1 MIRFSQLVNP
11 HIAPQKSR
19 LHMLIEYLVIIIG
32 IAPMAL
38 MVNWVLLPHAFVGGG
53 LTGICSAIYYVTG
66 GMFPSLFPEYGG
78 AIPVW
83 LTTFIFNAIL
93 LLIAG
98 FTVGWRFCIRTMVGV
113 AAITF
118 WYRVI
123 PILPQPIIEDPWL
136 GSIIGGFVFGLSLG
150 CVLAVNG
157 SSGGTD
163 IVAMIVNHYRDIS
176 LGNIMLVCD
185 ILIIASAFFLPLP
198 ESMQQEGVN
207 PHYLQTKRVLYG
219 VCMTVSY
226 TVAVDWLMTR
236 LHRSVHFLIY
246 SSQYEQIATA
256 INRTVNRGVT
266 VLDGTGWYSQK
277 PVKVISVLVRKP
289 ESSLV
294 LSIVNELDPNALV
307 SIADVGGV
315 FGSGFDKIK
324 VKSPNNQKKVPKNL
338 HMS

>member
-1 MIRFSQLVNP
+1 MLLRYSKFVNP
-11 HIAPQKSR
+11 HNAANAPLAHK
-19 LHMLIEYLVIIIG
+19 IFEYLVIVIG

-66 GMFPSLFPEYGG
+66 GLFPSLFPDYGG

-83 LTTFIFNAIL
+83 LTTFVFNTIL
-93 LLIAG
+93 LLVAG
-98 FTVGWRFCIRTMVGV
+98 LTVGWRFCIRTMVGV

-123 PILPQPIIEDPWL
+123 PILPEPIISDPWL
-136 GSIIGGFVFGLSLG
+136 GAIIGGFVFGLSLG
-150 CVLAVNG
+150 CVLAANG

-163 IVAMIVNHYRDIS
+163 IIAMIVNHYRNIS
-176 LGNIMLVCD
+176 LGNIMLTCD
-185 ILIIASAFFLPLP
+185 ILIIASAYFLPLP
-198 ESMQQEGVN
+198 ASMIEEGDSIQ
-207 PHYLQTKRVLYG
+207 YLHTKRVLYG
-219 VCMTVSY
+219 VAMTISY
-226 TVAVDWLMTR
+226 TVAVDWLMAR

-246 SSQYEQIATA
+246 SSKYDEIATA
-256 INRTVNRGVT
+256 INTTVNRGVT
-266 VLDGTGWYSQK
+266 VLDGTGWYSKK

-294 LSIVNELDPNALV
+294 FSLIHDIDPNALV

-324 VKSPNNQKKVPKNL
+324 AK
-338 HMS
+338 

>member
-1 MIRFSQLVNP
+1 MLRYSQFVNP
-11 HIAPQKSR
+11 HYTPRESVGR
-19 LHMLIEYLVIIIG
+19 RVFEYLVIIIG

-53 LTGICSAIYYVTG
+53 LTGICSIIYYLTG
-66 GMFPSLFPEYGG
+66 GLFPNVFPEYGG

-83 LTTFIFNAIL
+83 LTTFLFNAIL

-98 FTVGWRFCIRTMVGV
+98 LTVGWKFCIRTMVGV

-123 PILPQPIIEDPWL
+123 PILPQPIISDPWL
-136 GSIIGGFVFGLSLG
+136 GAIIGGFVFGLSLG

-163 IVAMIVNHYRDIS
+163 IVAMIVNHYRNIS
-176 LGNIMLVCD
+176 LGNIMLACD
-185 ILIIASAFFLPLP
+185 IVIIASAFFLPLP
-198 ESMQQEGVN
+198 EAMQAEGGD
-207 PHYLQTKRVLYG
+207 PTYLHIKRVLYG
-219 VCMTVSY
+219 VAMTISY
-226 TVAVDWLMTR
+226 TVAVDWLMAR
-236 LHRSVHFLIY
+236 LHQSVHFLIY
-246 SSQYEQIATA
+246 SSKYDEIATA
-256 INRTVNRGVT
+256 INTTVNRGVT
-266 VLDGTGWYSQK
+266 VLGGTGWYSKK

-294 LSIVNELDPNALV
+294 FKLVHDIDPNALV
-307 SIADVGGV
+307 SIADVRGV

-324 VKSPNNQKKVPKNL
+324 AK
-338 HMS
+338 

>member
-1 MIRFSQLVNP
+1 MVFEY
-11 HIAPQKSR
+11 IA
-19 LHMLIEYLVIIIG
+19 IIIG

-53 LTGICSAIYYVTG
+53 LTGICSAIYYVTDG
-66 GMFPSLFPEYGG
+66 LFPSLFPEYHG

-83 LTTFIFNAIL
+83 LTTFVTNVIL

-123 PILPQPIIEDPWL
+123 PILPEPIIADPWL
-136 GSIIGGFVFGLSLG
+136 GAIIGGFVFGLSLG
-150 CVLAVNG
+150 IVLAANG

-163 IVAMIVNHYRDIS
+163 IVAMIVNHYHNIS
-176 LGNIMLVCD
+176 LGNIMLLCD
-185 ILIIASAFFLPLP
+185 IIIIASAFFLPLP
-198 ESMQQEGVN
+198 ESMLAEGGN
-207 PHYLQTKRVLYG
+207 PVYLQIKRVLYG
-219 VCMTVSY
+219 VCMTISY
-226 TVAVDWLMTR
+226 TVAVDWLMAQ

-246 SSQYEQIATA
+246 SSKYNEIATA
-256 INRTVNRGVT
+256 INTTVNRGVT
-266 VLDGTGWYSQK
+266 VLDGTGWYSKK

-294 LSIVNELDPNALV
+294 LSLVKELDPNALV

-324 VKSPNNQKKVPKNL
+324 AK
-338 HMS
+338 

>member
-1 MIRFSQLVNP
+1 MLRYSQLVNP

-19 LHMLIEYLVIIIG
+19 AHMLFEYLVIVIG

-66 GMFPSLFPEYGG
+66 GMFPSIFPEYGG

-83 LTTFIFNAIL
+83 LTTFVFNAVL

-123 PILPQPIIEDPWL
+123 PILPEPIIDDPWL
-136 GSIIGGFVFGLSLG
+136 GAIIGGFVFGLSLG

-176 LGNIMLVCD
+176 LGNIMLACD

-198 ESMQQEGVN
+198 ASMQQEGVN
-207 PHYLQTKRVLYG
+207 PTYLQTKRVLYG

-226 TVAVDWLMTR
+226 TAAVDWLMTR

-246 SSQYEQIATA
+246 SSKYDEIATA
-256 INRTVNRGVT
+256 INTTVNRGVT
-266 VLDGTGWYSQK
+266 VLDGTGWYSKK

-324 VKSPNNQKKVPKNL
+324 VKSHQQ
-338 HMS
+338 

>member
-1 MIRFSQLVNP
+1 MRYSQLVNP
-11 HIAPQKSR
+11 HNASSMSR
-19 LHMLIEYLVIIIG
+19 VRTIFEYLVIIIG

-53 LTGICSAIYYVTG
+53 LTGICSIIYYATG
-66 GMFPSLFPEYGG
+66 GLFPALFPEYGG

-83 LTTFIFNAIL
+83 LTTLLFNIIL

-98 FTVGWRFCIRTMVGV
+98 LTVGWRFGIRTMVGV
-113 AAITF
+113 LAITF

-123 PILPQPIIEDPWL
+123 PILPQPIISDPWV
-136 GSIIGGFVFGLSLG
+136 GAIIGGFVFGLSLG
-150 CVLAVNG
+150 CVLAANG

-163 IVAMIVNHYRDIS
+163 IVAMIVNHYHNIS

-185 ILIIASAFFLPLP
+185 VMIIASAFFLPLP
-198 ESMQQEGVN
+198 EGMLEEGAN
-207 PHYLQTKRVLYG
+207 PTYLQIKRVLYG
-219 VCMTVSY
+219 VAMTISY
-226 TVAVDWLMTR
+226 TVAVDWLMAR

-246 SSQYEQIATA
+246 SSKYEEIATA
-256 INRTVNRGVT
+256 INTTVNRGVT
-266 VLDGTGWYSQK
+266 VLDGTGWYSKK

-294 LSIVNELDPNALV
+294 FSLIHDIDPNALV

-324 VKSPNNQKKVPKNL
+324 VK
-338 HMS
+338 

>member
-1 MIRFSQLVNP
+1 MVRYSQFVNP
-11 HIAPQKSR
+11 HSAPHESR
-19 LHMLIEYLVIIIG
+19 IRTVFEYLVIIIG
-32 IAPMAL
+32 IFPMAL

-66 GMFPSLFPEYGG
+66 GLFPSLFPEYGG

-83 LTTFIFNAIL
+83 LTTFVFNAIL

-98 FTVGWRFCIRTMVGV
+98 LTVGWRFCIRTMVGV

-118 WYRVI
+118 WYRII
-123 PILPQPIIEDPWL
+123 PILPEPIIADPWL
-136 GSIIGGFVFGLSLG
+136 GAIIGGFVFGLSLG

-176 LGNIMLVCD
+176 LGNIMLLCD
-185 ILIIASAFFLPLP
+185 VLIIASAFFLPLP
-198 ESMQQEGVN
+198 ESMKQEGMN
-207 PHYLQTKRVLYG
+207 PTYQQIKRVLYG
-219 VCMTVSY
+219 VCMTISY
-226 TVAVDWLMTR
+226 TAAVDWLMTR
-236 LHRSVHFLIY
+236 VHRSVHFLIY
-246 SSQYEQIATA
+246 SAKYDEIATA
-256 INRTVNRGVT
+256 INTTVNRGVT

-324 VKSPNNQKKVPKNL
+324 AK
-338 HMS
+338 

>member
-1 MIRFSQLVNP
+1 MLRYSQFVNP
-11 HIAPQKSR
+11 HTAPHQSR
-19 LHMLIEYLVIIIG
+19 ARAIFEYLVIILG

-66 GMFPSLFPEYGG
+66 GLFPTLFPEYGG

-83 LTTFIFNAIL
+83 LTTFIFNVIL

-98 FTVGWRFCIRTMVGV
+98 LTVGWRFTIRTMVGV
-113 AAITF
+113 MAITF

-123 PILPQPIIEDPWL
+123 PILPEPIIADPWL
-136 GSIIGGFVFGLSLG
+136 GAIIGGFVFGLSLG
-150 CVLAVNG
+150 CVLAANG

-163 IVAMIVNHYRDIS
+163 IVAMIVNHYRNIS
-176 LGNIMLVCD
+176 LGNIMLACD
-185 ILIIASAFFLPLP
+185 VLIIASAFFLPLP
-198 ESMQQEGVN
+198 ASMRVEGTN
-207 PHYLQTKRVLYG
+207 PTYLQIKRVLYG
-219 VCMTVSY
+219 VAMTISY
-226 TVAVDWLMTR
+226 TLAVDWIMSR

-246 SSQYEQIATA
+246 STKYAEIATA
-256 INRTVNRGVT
+256 INTTVNRGVT
-266 VLDGTGWYSQK
+266 VLDGTGWYSQQ

-294 LSIVNELDPNALV
+294 FKLVHDIDPNALV
-307 SIADVGGV
+307 SIADVRGV

-324 VKSPNNQKKVPKNL
+324 AK
-338 HMS
+338 

>member
-1 MIRFSQLVNP
+1 MLRYSQFVNP
-11 HIAPQKSR
+11 HTAPHQSR
-19 LHMLIEYLVIIIG
+19 ARAIFEYLVIILG

-66 GMFPSLFPEYGG
+66 GLFPTLFPEYGG

-83 LTTFIFNAIL
+83 LTTFVFNTIL

-98 FTVGWRFCIRTMVGV
+98 LTVGWRFTIRTMVGV
-113 AAITF
+113 MAITF

-123 PILPQPIIEDPWL
+123 PILPEPIIADPWL
-136 GSIIGGFVFGLSLG
+136 GAIIGGFVFGLSLG
-150 CVLAVNG
+150 CVLAANG

-163 IVAMIVNHYRDIS
+163 IVAMIVNHYRNIS

-185 ILIIASAFFLPLP
+185 VLIIASAFFLPLP
-198 ESMQQEGVN
+198 ASMRVEGAN
-207 PHYLQTKRVLYG
+207 PTYLQIKRVLYG
-219 VCMTVSY
+219 VAMTISY
-226 TVAVDWLMTR
+226 TLAVDWIMSR

-246 SSQYEQIATA
+246 STKYAKIATA
-256 INRTVNRGVT
+256 INTTVNRGVT
-266 VLDGTGWYSQK
+266 VLDGTGWYSQQ

-294 LSIVNELDPNALV
+294 FKLVHDIDPNALV
-307 SIADVGGV
+307 SIADVRGV

-324 VKSPNNQKKVPKNL
+324 AK
-338 HMS
+338 

>member
-1 MIRFSQLVNP
+1 MLLRRYSKLVNP
-11 HIAPQKSR
+11 HNTQDPFR
-19 LHMLIEYLVIIIG
+19 LRAVFEYFVIIIG

-53 LTGICSAIYYVTG
+53 LTGICSAIYYVTN

-83 LTTFIFNAIL
+83 LTTFTFNAIL

-98 FTVGWRFCIRTMVGV
+98 LTVGWRFTIRTMVGV

-123 PILPQPIIEDPWL
+123 PILPEPLIDDPWL

-150 CVLAVNG
+150 CVLTVNG

-176 LGNIMLVCD
+176 LGNIMLACD
-185 ILIIASAFFLPLP
+185 ILIIASAFFLPIP
-198 ESMQQEGVN
+198 ESMLQEDVN
-207 PHYLQTKRVLYG
+207 PTYLQIKRVLYG
-219 VCMTVSY
+219 VCMTISY
-226 TVAVDWLMTR
+226 TAAVDWLMAR
-236 LHRSVHFLIY
+236 IHRSVHFLIY
-246 SSQYEQIATA
+246 SSKYEEIATA
-256 INRTVNRGVT
+256 INTTVNRGVT
-266 VLDGTGWYSQK
+266 VLDGTGWYSKK

-289 ESSLV
+289 ESAQV
-294 LSIVNELDPNALV
+294 LNLVNEIDPNALV
-307 SIADVGGV
+307 SIADVRGV

-324 VKSPNNQKKVPKNL
+324 AK
-338 HMS
+338 

>member
-1 MIRFSQLVNP
+1 MLRFHRFVNP
-11 HIAPQKSR
+11 HNAPSQSR
-19 LHMLIEYLVIIIG
+19 VRTVFEYLVIIFG
-32 IAPMAL
+32 IFPMAL

-66 GMFPSLFPEYGG
+66 GLFPSLFPEYGG
-78 AIPVW
+78 AVPVW
-83 LTTFIFNAIL
+83 LTTFVFNAIL

-98 FTVGWRFCIRTMVGV
+98 LTVGWRFCIRTMVGV

-123 PILPQPIIEDPWL
+123 PILPEPIIEDPWL
-136 GSIIGGFVFGLSLG
+136 GAIIGGFVFGLSLG
-150 CVLAVNG
+150 AVLAANG

-163 IVAMIVNHYRDIS
+163 IVAMIVNHYRNIS
-176 LGNIMLVCD
+176 LGNIMLAC
-185 ILIIASAFFLPLP
+185 A
-198 ESMQQEGVN
+198 N
-207 PHYLQTKRVLYG
+207 PTYLQIKRVLYG
-219 VCMTVSY
+219 VAMTISY
-226 TVAVDWLMTR
+226 TVAVDWLMAR

-246 SSQYEQIATA
+246 SSKYEEIATA
-256 INRTVNRGVT
+256 INTTVNRGVT
-266 VLDGTGWYSQK
+266 VLDGTGWYSKK

-294 LSIVNELDPNALV
+294 FSLIHEIDPDALV

-324 VKSPNNQKKVPKNL
+324 VK
-338 HMS
+338 